1 MKLDSTTILLAILG
15 VMTVIYAVVFIK
27 DLIAHKEEIAN
38 DKEITWWK
46 AGFVGGLVNFF
57 DPLGIGAFAPQ
68 TALLKFLKQ
77 CPDRLIPGTMNIANC
92 ACVLAQ
98 SIIFTKMVEVQPVTL
113 WTMMIAAGAGAV
125 LGAGFMSKADVKVV
139 RLVMGCALAVTGC
152 IMLAKVTGIM
162 PAGGAETGVDGEPL
176 KLAVAIVVN
185 FALGALMTA
194 GVGLYNPCMVLI
206 ALLGMDIKVAF
217 PIMMCSC
224 AFTMVPATIKF
235 VQEGAYNRK
244 SALWQCVFGT
254 VTTIFASIIIG
265 SMDVKILMIIVVC
278 VTFYTSITMFRAFA
292 KTKDESVAK
301 ADAAIAQ

>member
-1 MKLDSTTILLAILG
+1 MDSTKILIAIL
-15 VMTVIYAVVFIK
+15 VIMAVIYAVVFIR
-27 DLIAHKEEIAN
+27 DLIQHKDEIAADN
-38 DKEITWWK
+38 DISYVK
-46 AGFVGGLVNFF
+46 AGLIGGLVNFF

-68 TALLKFLKQ
+68 TALLKFFKQ

-98 SIIFTKMVEVQPVTL
+98 SLIFTTMVEVQPVTL

-125 LGAGFMSKADVKVV
+125 LGAGFMSKANVKMV
-139 RLVMGCALAVTGC
+139 RLIMGCALAITGC

-162 PAGGAETGVDGEPL
+162 PAGGDALGLDGEPV
-176 KLAVAIVVN
+176 KLVVAVVVN
-185 FALGALMTA
+185 FVLGALMTA

-206 ALLGMDIKVAF
+206 ALLGMNIKVAF

-244 SALWQCVFGT
+244 SALAQCVVGT
-254 VTTIFASIIIG
+254 ICTIFASIIIG
-265 SMDVKILMIIVVC
+265 SMDVNILMIIVVL

-292 KTKDESVAK
+292 KTKGVA
-301 ADAAIAQ
+301 AETGAEAAE